1 MKKILTFIPLGI
13 AISAALIYVINIFNY
28 RIINNSVAMIQIMS
42 NLKVYLYVSIGG
54 FLLYFIIKLLMA
66 LPEIKNKGEKYRDKT
81 YEPFEIENP
90 KINEKKETLSS
101 PVDQKKVIKEI
112 VLTGNKYC
120 FSCGEKIFDTDTY
133 CKNCGS
139 YQKDKKSGINPIL
152 KSIINVLEIVILIL
166 ILYFLLNMLFDYKE
180 KTDSNFNSPFRIK
193 MTK

>member
-54 FLLYFIIKLLMA
+54 FVLYFIIKLLMA
-66 LPEIKNKGEKYRDKT
+66 LPEIKNKDEKYRDKT

-90 KINEKKETLSS
+90 KINEKKETLSG
-101 PVDQKKVIKEI
+101 PVDQKMVIKEI

-120 FSCGEKIFDTDTY
+120 SSCGEKIFDTDTY